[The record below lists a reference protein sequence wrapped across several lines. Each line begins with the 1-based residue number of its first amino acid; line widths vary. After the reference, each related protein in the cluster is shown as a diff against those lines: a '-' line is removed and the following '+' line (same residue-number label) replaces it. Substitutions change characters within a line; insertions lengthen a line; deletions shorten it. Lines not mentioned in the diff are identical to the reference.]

1 MTIQC
6 KGKHIMSEQKN
17 NLRSI
22 EELDARYAR
31 FCLNND
37 LDGDLSPEE
46 QTEEFSVI
54 ENARL
59 SMWLERHNAEREIA
73 EQERSLV
80 ATGEKASLVENIHLD
95 CKAIANGEQRVTAA
109 ISVNRNKSSSE
120 KIDIF
125 MAAIAQIAS
134 DIDDERISDPVEI
147 KKSPTRNMVKR
158 AVKAVASVK
167 EASSVNPPAAA
178 CESAPVSQEPK
189 QMGLFA

>member
-1 MTIQC
+1 
-6 KGKHIMSEQKN
+6 MSEQKN

-37 LDGDLSPEE
+37 LDGDLSPAE
-46 QTEEFSVI
+46 QTEEFLVI

-59 SMWLERHNAEREIA
+59 GMWLERHNAEREIA
-73 EQERSLV
+73 EKERSLV
-80 ATGEKASLVENIHLD
+80 ATGEKAGLVENIHLD
-95 CKAIANGEQRVTAA
+95 CKAIANGEQRVAAA
-109 ISVNRNKSSSE
+109 ISVSRKKSSSE
-120 KIDIF
+120 KIDMF

-167 EASSVNPPAAA
+167 EASSVNSPAVARV
-178 CESAPVSQEPK
+178 SAPVSQDPK

>member
-1 MTIQC
+1 
-6 KGKHIMSEQKN
+6 MSEQKS

-37 LDGDLSPEE
+37 LDSDLSPSE
-46 QTEEFSVI
+46 QTEEFVVI

-59 SMWLERHNAEREIA
+59 GMWLERHNAERAIA

-95 CKAIANGEQRVTAA
+95 CKAIANGGKRVAAA
-109 ISVNRNKSSSE
+109 ISVSRQKSNSE
-120 KIDIF
+120 KIDMF

-158 AVKAVASVK
+158 AVRAVASVK
-167 EASSVNPPAAA
+167 EASSINPPAEARV
-178 CESAPVSQEPK
+178 SAPVSQEPK